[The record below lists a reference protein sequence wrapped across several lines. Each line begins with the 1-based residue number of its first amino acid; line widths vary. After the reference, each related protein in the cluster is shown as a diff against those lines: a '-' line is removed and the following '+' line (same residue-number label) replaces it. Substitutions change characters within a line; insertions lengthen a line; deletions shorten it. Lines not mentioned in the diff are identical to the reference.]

1 MHKHREGLVEI
12 VIERGNATELFE
24 IVEKSLD
31 LLSQLVLLRV
41 EMNRHASIRLRL
53 ATGGVL
59 EFPDHWFDCQP
70 QSIADEQA

>member
-12 VIERGNATELFE
+12 AIERGNAPELSE
-24 IVEKSLD
+24 IVEKSLG

-41 EMNRHASIRLRL
+41 VMSRHAPIRLRL
-53 ATGGVL
+53 AAGGVL
-59 EFPDHWFDCQP
+59 GFPEHWFDCRP